1 MTRQCDASKI
11 SLRMVIAITGIWGLL
26 SFLKGCSPEWRGG
39 EGAGAVGG
47 AFQSIGFFLYSFL
60 LWGIGGIAWLLFHLM
75 RQSHPTGRKV
85 LGLISILFGFGVGFC
100 PLILRNPFSRS
111 DSRLLYL
118 IPDGTISFSIAI
130 GLMVIGAAALCKRQ
144 TQPR

>member
-1 MTRQCDASKI
+1 MKRQSDVSRI
-11 SLRMVIAITGIWGLL
+11 SLRLVIAITGVWGLL

-60 LWGIGGIAWLLFHLM
+60 LWGIGAIALLLSQLM
-75 RQSHPTGRKV
+75 RHNNTVVRKGA
-85 LGLISILFGFGVGFC
+85 GLICVLFGVGVGFC
-100 PLILRNPFSRS
+100 PLILRSPFSRS